1 MTANQL
7 RYQTTLPIKCTYTE
21 FKNNFVSGNR
31 KDSMMRFSS
40 ILSLLSAFFLTGLP
54 VSSIAA
60 ETSATIGS
68 PYGICAH
75 LNRWEYDRMPQE
87 LELIRQAG
95 IRHVRTDLDWNQIE
109 PEKGK

>member
-1 MTANQL
+1 
-7 RYQTTLPIKCTYTE
+7 
-21 FKNNFVSGNR
+21 
-31 KDSMMRFSS
+31 MRFSS